1 MLEPHKPHYQHKNRY
16 KRSPDNIGS
25 QKRVKEI
32 PELKMA
38 MISVLLASFEVNQI
52 IDKNRNI
59 GNKELAK

>member
-1 MLEPHKPHYQHKNRY
+1 MLEPHKTPLSTQNRY

>member
-1 MLEPHKPHYQHKNRY
+1 MLEPHKTPL
-16 KRSPDNIGS
+16 ST
-25 QKRVKEI
+25 QKQIKLIIYRVSKACERN

>member
-1 MLEPHKPHYQHKNRY
+1 
-16 KRSPDNIGS
+16 
-25 QKRVKEI
+25 VKEI

-38 MISVLLASFEVNQI
+38 MISVLLSFEVNQI

>member
-1 MLEPHKPHYQHKNRY
+1 
-16 KRSPDNIGS
+16 
-25 QKRVKEI
+25 VKEI

-38 MISVLLASFEVNQI
+38 MISVLFASFEVNQI

>member
-1 MLEPHKPHYQHKNRY
+1 
-16 KRSPDNIGS
+16 
-25 QKRVKEI
+25 VKEI

-38 MISVLLASFEVNQI
+38 MILLASFEVNQI

>member
-1 MLEPHKPHYQHKNRY
+1 MLEPHKTPLSTQKQIKLIIYR
-16 KRSPDNIGS
+16 S
-25 QKRVKEI
+25 QKRVKD